1 MSTTGMKTDT
11 AGHASMAGGVLTVL
25 QHTYFTP
32 SSLAPEMASLD
43 PKGSQNDRGNSGRRA
58 RSASLSS
65 ESSGGGA
72 PLNANLSDLSI
83 NDNTHQRSVEMGTSR
98 TTEPAHPVCSSRDF
112 VEKIRD
118 GTRQQHNFQI
128 GKPPHGD
135 EEVFSTSASMTQHL
149 LAGPAPVINQRRAP
163 ETQSVI
169 PIHAQPSPAE
179 RRHLVQGVDAQTY
192 YPAEACIF
200 VANLPESKSDTVLE
214 VAVTKVF
221 SAFGPVFVKIRRD
234 PKNMPFAFCQYT
246 DSKHAQKAQK
256 EGKGLLIE
264 GRPCRTEMVKANRCY
279 VMFNRESH
287 QVNIV
292 EARNHLMQ
300 FGDIARL
307 EPLHEEAV
315 SAMNLPGA
323 VFVEYKHFD
332 PARDIISAYRYHE
345 EYGVV
350 AYDLKKANTSQ
361 SNHYANYLARYEVDR
376 RSIYVG
382 NLPHNV
388 ENIEEILHHA
398 ASKAGTVEK
407 VQVIRKEPRN
417 EGGRPTV
424 FAFVEYARP
433 DEALVAVDNLR
444 GTILINN
451 RIRVEKKKCA
461 DQGGQFRGAEQFP
474 TNRSDTTFAITKSES
489 DETVPATPARS
500 IAVSSDA
507 IDSDQVAT
515 SPDPDYRPVG
525 FTQRRAF
532 GTPTAYHQTR
542 VFTSPTHSYQPS
554 TFISPDGYGQAQYV
568 SPSHAY
574 QPSQYVS
581 PNYALSPG
589 DQHRN
594 QYSQGN
600 YQPATPQVPEGA
612 HTPYH
617 GGSGGSYYQSQ
628 SPGPF
633 WQTPYLQDQ
642 NNGYQYYAGYGQQ
655 YRTPMGAPVR
665 SVSGINPGQT
675 PTRNVDL
682 AAQQHNLE
690 SGEQVDK
697 ESGENTGEKK

>member
-1 MSTTGMKTDT
+1 
-11 AGHASMAGGVLTVL
+11 
-25 QHTYFTP
+25 
-32 SSLAPEMASLD
+32 MASL
-43 PKGSQNDRGNSGRRA
+43 KGGQPDRGNSVRRA

-83 NDNTHQRSVEMGTSR
+83 NDNIHQRSVEMGTSR
-98 TTEPAHPVCSSRDF
+98 TAEPAHPVSSPSDF
-112 VEKIRD
+112 VENIRD
-118 GTRQQHNFQI
+118 GIRQQQNFQI
-128 GKPPHGD
+128 GKPPHDD
-135 EEVFSTSASMTQHL
+135 EEVFNTSASMNQHV
-149 LAGPAPVINQRRAP
+149 LAGPAPVINQLRAS

-169 PIHAQPSPAE
+169 PIHTQPSPAE

-246 DSKHAQKAQK
+246 DSKHAQKAQR

-279 VMFNRESH
+279 VMFNREGH
-287 QVNIV
+287 QVNV
-292 EARNHLMQ
+292 AEARNHLVQ
-300 FGDIARL
+300 FGEITRL
-307 EPLHEEAV
+307 EPLHEEALR
-315 SAMNLPGA
+315 AMKLPGA
-323 VFVEYKHFD
+323 VFVEYTHFD
-332 PARDIISAYRYHE
+332 PGRDIISAYRYHE

-361 SNHYANYLARYEVDR
+361 TNHYTNYLARYEIDR

-388 ENIEEILHHA
+388 ENIEEILRHA

-433 DEALVAVDNLR
+433 DEALIAVDNLR

-461 DQGGQFRGAEQFP
+461 DQGGQFRGAEQYP
-474 TNRSDTTFAITKSES
+474 ANRNETIVSTFAITKSEI
-489 DETVPATPARS
+489 DETIPATPARS
-500 IAVSSDA
+500 IAVDSDA
-507 IDSDQVAT
+507 IACNSGVDVDQAAA

-532 GTPTAYHQTR
+532 ATPTTYQQTR

-554 TFISPDGYGQAQYV
+554 TFISPEGYGQAQYV
-568 SPSHAY
+568 SPNHAY
-574 QPSQYVS
+574 QSNQYVS

-589 DQHRN
+589 EQHRS
-594 QYSQGN
+594 QYGQGN
-600 YQPATPQVPEGA
+600 YQPATPQVPEGV

-617 GGSGGSYYQSQ
+617 GDSGGSFYQSQ
-628 SPGPF
+628 SPNPF
-633 WQTPYLQDQ
+633 WHTPYLQDQ

-655 YRTPMGAPVR
+655 YRTPMGAPAR
-665 SVSGINPGQT
+665 AVSIINAGQT
-675 PTRNVDL
+675 PTRNVDF

-697 ESGENTGEKK
+697 ESGENTSEKK

>member
-1 MSTTGMKTDT
+1 
-11 AGHASMAGGVLTVL
+11 
-25 QHTYFTP
+25 
-32 SSLAPEMASLD
+32 MASLG
-43 PKGSQNDRGNSGRRA
+43 PKGGQAPRGTPGRRA

-65 ESSGGGA
+65 DSSGGGA
-72 PLNANLSDLSI
+72 PLNATLSDLSI
-83 NDNTHQRSVEMGTSR
+83 NDNTHQRSVSEMGTSR
-98 TTEPAHPVCSSRDF
+98 TAEPAHTVASSSSL
-112 VEKIRD
+112 VENIRD
-118 GTRQQHNFQI
+118 DVRQQQNFQI
-128 GKPPHGD
+128 GKPPHDD
-135 EEVFSTSASMTQHL
+135 EEVFNSTSMAQHQPVPIVDQ
-149 LAGPAPVINQRRAP
+149 LAVSESR
-163 ETQSVI
+163 SVV
-169 PIHAQPSPAE
+169 PIHTQPSPAE

-256 EGKGLLIE
+256 DGKGLLIE

-279 VMFNRESH
+279 VMFSRDGH
-287 QVNIV
+287 QVNMA
-292 EARNHLMQ
+292 EARSHLLQ
-300 FGDIARL
+300 FGEVSRL
-307 EPLHEEAV
+307 ELLHEEA
-315 SAMNLPGA
+315 AKTMKLPGS
-323 VFVEYKHFD
+323 VFVEYSHFD
-332 PARDIISAYRYHE
+332 PGRDIISAYRYHE

-350 AYDLKKANTSQ
+350 AYDLKKANPSQ

-388 ENIEEILHHA
+388 ENIEQILHHA
-398 ASKAGTVEK
+398 ASQAGAVEK

-433 DEALVAVDNLR
+433 DEALIAVDRLR
-444 GTILINN
+444 GTILVSS

-461 DQGGQFRGAEQFP
+461 DQGGQFRGGEHFSAH
-474 TNRSDTTFAITKSES
+474 RSES
-489 DETVPATPARS
+489 AVSAFSDANNESIDAVPATPARP
-500 IAVSSDA
+500 IAVDPDA
-507 IDSDQVAT
+507 VASGGGIGVGQAVSQSA
-515 SPDPDYRPVG
+515 SPDPDYRPMP
-525 FTQRRAF
+525 FTQRRPFA
-532 GTPTAYHQTR
+532 TPTAYA
-542 VFTSPTHSYQPS
+542 SPNQSYQHG
-554 TFISPDGYGQAQYV
+554 TFANSEGYGQAQYA

-574 QPSQYVS
+574 QPGQYMS

-594 QYSQGN
+594 QYDQGS
-600 YQPATPQVPEGA
+600 YQPATPQVAGGV

-617 GGSGGSYYQSQ
+617 GAGGGSYYQSQ
-628 SPGPF
+628 SPNPF

-655 YRTPMGAPVR
+655 HGTPMGAPVR
-665 SVSGINPGQT
+665 SVNVTDAGQT
-675 PTRNVDL
+675 PTRNADL

-690 SGEQVDK
+690 SGEKTDK
-697 ESGENTGEKK
+697 NIGENPGEKK

>member
-1 MSTTGMKTDT
+1 
-11 AGHASMAGGVLTVL
+11 
-25 QHTYFTP
+25 
-32 SSLAPEMASLD
+32 MASF
-43 PKGSQNDRGNSGRRA
+43 GSLGGQTTQGNSARRA

-72 PLNANLSDLSI
+72 PLNASLSDLSI
-83 NDNTHQRSVEMGTSR
+83 NENVHQRSVSEVGTSR
-98 TTEPAHPVCSSRDF
+98 TAESAPPVSSSSDF
-112 VEKIRD
+112 VENTRD
-118 GTRQQHNFQI
+118 GIRQQQNFQI

-149 LAGPAPVINQRRAP
+149 LAGPVPVINQMTASGS
-163 ETQSVI
+163 QSVA
-169 PIHAQPSPAE
+169 PIHTQPSPAE

-214 VAVTKVF
+214 VAVTKAF

-256 EGKGLLIE
+256 EGKGLLVE

-279 VMFNRESH
+279 VMFNREGH
-287 QVNIV
+287 QVNAV
-292 EARNHLMQ
+292 EARSHLLQ
-300 FGDIARL
+300 FGEIAKL

-315 SAMNLPGA
+315 RAMKLPGA
-323 VFVEYKHFD
+323 VFVEYTHFD
-332 PARDIISAYRYHE
+332 PGRDIISAYRYHE

-350 AYDLKKANTSQ
+350 AYDLKKASSSQ
-361 SNHYANYLARYEVDR
+361 PNHYANYLARYEIDR

-388 ENIEEILHHA
+388 ENIEEILRHA
-398 ASKAGTVEK
+398 ASKAGMVEK
-407 VQVIRKEPRN
+407 VQIIRKEPRN

-433 DEALVAVDNLR
+433 DEALVAVEHLR
-444 GTILINN
+444 GTILVSN

-474 TNRSDTTFAITKSES
+474 TNRLETTMSTLGITKSES
-489 DETVPATPARS
+489 DETVPATPARPMVVGS
-500 IAVSSDA
+500 DAVACGGIDVDQAVSQSL
-507 IDSDQVAT
+507 
-515 SPDPDYRPVG
+515 SPDADYRPVA

-532 GTPTAYHQTR
+532 ATPTAYNHGR
-542 VFTSPTHSYQPS
+542 SFASPNQGYQPS
-554 TFISPDGYGQAQYV
+554 NFTTHEGYDQSHYV
-568 SPSHAY
+568 SPSQAY
-574 QPSQYVS
+574 QPAQYMS

-589 DQHRN
+589 DQHRS
-594 QYSQGN
+594 QYGQGN
-600 YQPATPQVPEGA
+600 YQPATPQVSGGE

-617 GGSGGSYYQSQ
+617 GGSGGSYYLNQ
-628 SPGPF
+628 SPSLF

-655 YRTPMGAPVR
+655 YRTPMAPAR
-665 SVSGINPGQT
+665 SVNLVNTGQT
-675 PTRNVDL
+675 PTRTVDL
-682 AAQQHNLE
+682 AAQQQHNSE
-690 SGEQVDK
+690 NGEQVEK
-697 ESGENTGEKK
+697 ESRENTGEQK

>member
-1 MSTTGMKTDT
+1 
-11 AGHASMAGGVLTVL
+11 
-25 QHTYFTP
+25 
-32 SSLAPEMASLD
+32 MASLG
-43 PKGSQNDRGNSGRRA
+43 PKGGQITQGNSGRRA

-72 PLNANLSDLSI
+72 PLNAAMSDLSL
-83 NDNTHQRSVEMGTSR
+83 NDNTHQRSVEIGTSR
-98 TTEPAHPVCSSRDF
+98 TAEPTHPIASSSDF
-112 VEKIRD
+112 VENIRD
-118 GTRQQHNFQI
+118 GIRQQQNFQI

-135 EEVFSTSASMTQHL
+135 EEVFSASASMTQHL
-149 LAGPAPVINQRRAP
+149 LAGPAPVLKQLTTSESQP
-163 ETQSVI
+163 VI
-169 PIHAQPSPAE
+169 PIHTQPSPAE

-214 VAVTKVF
+214 VAVTKSF

-246 DSKHAQKAQK
+246 DSQHAQKAQK

-279 VMFNRESH
+279 VIFNREGH
-287 QVNIV
+287 QVNLA
-292 EARNHLMQ
+292 EARSHLLQ
-300 FGDIARL
+300 FGEVARL

-315 SAMNLPGA
+315 RAMKLPGA
-323 VFVEYKHFD
+323 VFVEYTHFD
-332 PARDIISAYRYHE
+332 PGRDIISAYRYHE

-350 AYDLKKANTSQ
+350 AYDLKKANPSQ
-361 SNHYANYLARYEVDR
+361 NNHYANYLARYEVDR

-388 ENIEEILHHA
+388 ENVEEILHHA
-398 ASKAGTVEK
+398 ASKAGAVEK

-433 DEALVAVDNLR
+433 DEALVAVDHLR
-444 GTILINN
+444 GTILVNN

-461 DQGGQFRGAEQFP
+461 DQSAQFRGADPFSTHRGEAP
-474 TNRSDTTFAITKSES
+474 VSTSTFAIVKNES
-489 DETVPATPARS
+489 DDSIPATPARS
-500 IAVSSDA
+500 ITVSSDA
-507 IDSDQVAT
+507 VASAGGVGVDQTAT
-515 SPDPDYRPVG
+515 QAVSPDPDYRPVV

-532 GTPTAYHQTR
+532 ATPTAYQHGR
-542 VFTSPTHSYQPS
+542 AFTSPNHGYQPNAYA
-554 TFISPDGYGQAQYV
+554 SPQGYGQTQYV
-568 SPSHAY
+568 SPGQAY
-574 QPSQYVS
+574 QPSQYMS

-594 QYSQGN
+594 QYAQGN
-600 YQPATPQVPEGA
+600 YQPATPQVPGEA

-628 SPGPF
+628 SPNPF

-655 YRTPMGAPVR
+655 HRTPMGAPTR
-665 SVSGINPGQT
+665 SVNVINAGQT
-675 PTRNVDL
+675 PTRSVDL
-682 AAQQHNLE
+682 AAHQHNLE
-690 SGEQVDK
+690 SGEQTDK
-697 ESGENTGEKK
+697 ESGKSTDEKK